1 MTGAP
6 DPAAA
11 LAALYPSA
19 TKPEPGTTSAPA
31 PKQAAT
37 SPEPGTTAAKP
48 VAAPTTAA
56 KPSPGTWQTPGAQP
70 AAETP
75 QAAKPAEPAGL
86 YVEPLRDM
94 QKAVAATP
102 IPDEDAAHFDQGD
115 EGKQAREAVRSAFLT
130 AGASKEET
138 GELWGYAVEAARPS
152 YSPPSFEDGEAAL
165 RRAWPAAEYDA
176 RLRRAQSFMREVAR
190 KHPAAAAEVRKL
202 GLDNDARFIA
212 AIEKAARRRGR

>member
-1 MTGAP
+1 VTGAP

-19 TKPEPGTTSAPA
+19 TKPEPGTTPAPA
-31 PKQAAT
+31 PKPAAT
-37 SPEPGTTAAKP
+37 SPAPATTA
-48 VAAPTTAA
+48 AA
-56 KPSPGTWQTPGAQP
+56 KPSPGTWQAPGAQP
-70 AAETP
+70 AAAAPQPET
-75 QAAKPAEPAGL
+75 KPAEPVSL

-94 QKAVAATP
+94 QEAVAATP